1 MPRQTKTP
9 VMFSSLAMQFEGSQ
23 GCMQRPGKGPGGSFP
38 QPSLLWGNY
47 SILARPAHHF
57 IYFAGREGGSPRWVA
72 GYNSCVGTN
81 TCRCRRARR
90 DEMLEVE
97 AMAMEV
103 PLELA
108 FKDVQRTDLIDEFVQ
123 EKLEKLEKVC
133 DHIVSCRLTVEKPQ
147 RHQHSAR
154 LVVRV
159 PPGHEIVAKRES
171 STGDMHE
178 QLITVLNDV
187 FEAAHRQLQAL
198 VDRQQGLVKRHP
210 EKEAMALVVRF
221 FREDGY
227 GFLRTADD
235 TEIYFH
241 RNSVLH
247 DDFDRLEVGTGVR
260 YEVEEGEK
268 GPQATTVELVEKRGP
283 NYVPPEEQVL
293 ETPLSSEARGR

>member
-1 MPRQTKTP
+1 
-9 VMFSSLAMQFEGSQ
+9 
-23 GCMQRPGKGPGGSFP
+23 
-38 QPSLLWGNY
+38 
-47 SILARPAHHF
+47 
-57 IYFAGREGGSPRWVA
+57 
-72 GYNSCVGTN
+72 
-81 TCRCRRARR
+81 
-90 DEMLEVE
+90 MLEVE

-108 FKDVQRTDLIDEFVQ
+108 FKDVQRTEAIDEFIQ
-123 EKLEKLEKVC
+123 EKLERLERVC
-133 DHIVSCRLTVEKPQ
+133 DYIVSCRLTVEKPQ
-147 RHQHSAR
+147 RHQQTGSPYRAR

-171 STGDMHE
+171 SAGDMHE

-187 FEAAHRQLQAL
+187 FETARRQLQSL

-210 EKEAMALVVRF
+210 EREMMAVVVRL
-221 FREDGY
+221 FRENSY
-227 GFLRTADD
+227 GFLRAADGM
-235 TEIYFH
+235 EIYFH

-283 NYVPPEEQVL
+283 NYAPPEEQVL
-293 ETPLSSEARGR
+293 ELPMGREATGR